1 MGSRDR
7 LHIFTTNYDRFIEYA
22 CDRAGIRLIDRFV
35 GLLTPIFRA
44 SRLDVD
50 FHYNPPGIRGEPR
63 FLEGVAKFTKLHG
76 SLDWISVNKEIVRTG
91 LPFGAEYDHP
101 DIPVKPINTLMIYPN
116 SSKDIETS
124 MYPYVDLF
132 RDFSAGICRP
142 NSSLVTYGYGFGD
155 DHINRVIKDMLTIP
169 STHLAI
175 LSYGDSN
182 GRISK
187 FCDEIGNKAQ
197 ITLLLGSHF
206 GNIKNLVD
214 NYLPKPAIDNIT
226 WRKAEALKRRGVEDS
241 DGGTIFQCK
250 IDDLED

>member
-1 MGSRDR
+1 M
-7 LHIFTTNYDRFIEYA
+7 
-22 CDRAGIRLIDRFV
+22 IDRFV
-35 GLLTPIFRA
+35 GSLAPIFRA

-76 SLDWISVNKEIVRTG
+76 SLDWLSTQNGLIRTG
-91 LPFGAEYDHP
+91 LPFGAKDDHP
-101 DIPVKPINTLMIYPN
+101 EIPVEPLNTLMIYPN
-116 SSKDIETS
+116 SAKDIETS
-124 MYPYVDLF
+124 MYPYVELF

-142 NSSLVTYGYGFGD
+142 NSTLVTYGYGFGD
-155 DHINRVIKDMLTIP
+155 DHINRIIKDMLTLP

-175 LSYGDSN
+175 IAHSDRN

-206 GNIKNLVD
+206 GNIKVLVN

-226 WRKAEALKRRGVEDS
+226 WRKAELLKRRGVENS
-241 DGGTIFQCK
+241 DGDSLQQCGVG
-250 IDDLED
+250 DLED